1 MLDRDIVTLY
11 STIRDSTSEIMEFL
25 SFDVKNRTLALR
37 RAEIPTPGP
46 NEVRI
51 RVAYSGIC
59 GTDLHILEVRRHH
72 YAFSISPLS
81 QVWKRLCKF
90 YVIHSFIIFY
100 YVAFPSRVS
109 TNFLLLRHIT
119 AELSFTWTKLYR
131 YSYLFNLKS
140 HRLQLRSLATIFIN
154 ADLPNSVQYLNFFT
168 EVDNF
173 SVGTRSPGRIS
184 LRLSSTLCFSPSIVL
199 YRTLCDYVGDR

>member
-59 GTDLHILEVRRHH
+59 GTDLHIMEVRRHR
-72 YAFSISPLS
+72 YVFSISLLS
-81 QVWKRLCKF
+81 QVWKCLCKF
-90 YVIHSFIIFY
+90 YIIHSFIIFY
-100 YVAFPSRVS
+100 YIAFPLQVS
-109 TNFLLLRHIT
+109 TNFYDI
-119 AELSFTWTKLYR
+119 
-131 YSYLFNLKS
+131 
-140 HRLQLRSLATIFIN
+140 LQLNQALSLFLFI
-154 ADLPNSVQYLNFFT
+154 
-168 EVDNF
+168 
-173 SVGTRSPGRIS
+173 
-184 LRLSSTLCFSPSIVL
+184 
-199 YRTLCDYVGDR
+199 